1 MPPWPKKVPVQ
12 GPLSSPSGPDGRQQ
26 STEVVSIVLHPTKA
40 IELKHVTR
48 PEPKEQSHPSGFAAV
63 PLDQLPIKY

>member
-12 GPLSSPSGPDGRQQ
+12 GPLSSPSGPERKKL
-26 STEVVSIVLHPTKA
+26 TEVVSQNSTDVIK
-40 IELKHVTR
+40 LKHVTR